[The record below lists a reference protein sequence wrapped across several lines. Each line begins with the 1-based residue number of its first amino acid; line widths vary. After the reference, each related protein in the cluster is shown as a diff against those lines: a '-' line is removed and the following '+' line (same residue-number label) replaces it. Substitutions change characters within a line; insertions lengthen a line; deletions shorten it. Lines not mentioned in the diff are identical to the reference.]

1 MSLEKEKKKKL
12 ALTGCVLYATRH
24 AKCCEKLLPAPFQ
37 RREKMGF
44 QNVNTSVKITQS
56 AKVGCDLELCSLVT
70 GLRPEEGCHPRP
82 SVLEP
87 QAPLLPK
94 AVWTH
99 KNSAQRGYGACRSA
113 ATPDGPGRDVGQ
125 QAQAA
130 PTPRALI
137 GLQAANGVSLGLC
150 LRQRPLQYPSN
161 PMSCLVQRTI
171 GWGPEKG
178 RDRALAAQGLIL
190 GRWAHAHQLCTEHRT
205 FPAGL
210 RALPDLGEEAGVGG
224 LGAPEGRPSEKARF
238 LSCC

>member
-1 MSLEKEKKKKL
+1 MVRMADEAGKRKKKKL

-24 AKCCEKLLPAPFQ
+24 TKCCEKLLPAPFQ

-44 QNVNTSVKITQS
+44 QNVNTLVKITQP
-56 AKVGCDLELCSLVT
+56 AKVGCNLELCSLVT
-70 GLRPEEGCHPRP
+70 GLCPAEGCHPRP

-99 KNSAQRGYGACRSA
+99 KDSTQRGCGPLRSA

-137 GLQAANGVSLGLC
+137 GLQAANSVYLGLC

-161 PMSCLVQRTI
+161 SMSCLAQRTT
-171 GWGPEKG
+171 GWGPEEG
-178 RDRALAAQGLIL
+178 RDRALGDA
-190 GRWAHAHQLCTEHRT
+190 
-205 FPAGL
+205 
-210 RALPDLGEEAGVGG
+210 
-224 LGAPEGRPSEKARF
+224 
-238 LSCC
+238 

>member
-1 MSLEKEKKKKL
+1 M
-12 ALTGCVLYATRH
+12 TGCVLYATRH
-24 AKCCEKLLPAPFQ
+24 TKCCEKLLPAPFQ

-44 QNVNTSVKITQS
+44 QNINTSVKITQP

-70 GLRPEEGCHPRP
+70 GLCPAEGCHPTP

-99 KNSAQRGYGACRSA
+99 KNSTQRGCGACRNA

-150 LRQRPLQYPSN
+150 LRQRPLRYPSN
-161 PMSCLVQRTI
+161 SMSSLAQRTTE
-171 GWGPEKG
+171 WGPEEG
-178 RDRALAAQGLIL
+178 RDRALAAQCLIL
-190 GRWAHAHQLCTEHRT
+190 GRWAYAHQLSTERST
-205 FPAGL
+205 FHAGL
-210 RALPDLGEEAGVGG
+210 RALPDLREEAGVRG
-224 LGAPEGRPSEKARF
+224 LGAPKWRLCSGSGIRPAAPGFWRRLAS
-238 LSCC
+238 